1 MCPLSFFI
9 KVIKKACEKYMLLKQ
24 YVIFTCQETHVN
36 LICGL
41 QKISHKPVCRK
52 FLSLKKP
59 EVHAT
64 CY

>member
-1 MCPLSFFI
+1 
-9 KVIKKACEKYMLLKQ
+9 MLLKQ